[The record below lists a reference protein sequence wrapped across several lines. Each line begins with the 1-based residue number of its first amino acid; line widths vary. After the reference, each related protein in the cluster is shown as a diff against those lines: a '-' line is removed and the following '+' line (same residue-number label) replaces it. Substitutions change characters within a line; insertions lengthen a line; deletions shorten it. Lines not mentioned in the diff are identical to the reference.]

1 MARVSSPVGLWIASE
16 HHNQE
21 ICRSSQFRNVSIKPL
36 DLRPQRHGNLDQSR
50 GWSQIT
56 IDSTRTPRLS
66 NASLLIGL
74 ARLADWLDLAKFRF
88 SLGRDKFNLPC
99 NICLADPRFHI
110 SSDIDL
116 LIGADFFWNLICV
129 GQIKFSNKYPT
140 LQKTR
145 LGWILAGRLNNTIST
160 AAKFH
165 SFHASVTNAKLH
177 EHVSYAWQMEDAT
190 TQLHN
195 GGKHL

>member
-1 MARVSSPVGLWIASE
+1 M
-16 HHNQE
+16 
-21 ICRSSQFRNVSIKPL
+21 
-36 DLRPQRHGNLDQSR
+36 
-50 GWSQIT
+50 
-56 IDSTRTPRLS
+56 
-66 NASLLIGL
+66 
-74 ARLADWLDLAKFRF
+74 F

-177 EHVSYAWQMEDAT
+177 EHVSYAWQMEDIF
-190 TQLHN
+190 TQPHN
-195 GGKHL
+195 YTMEENICERHFLDNVSQNSHGRYIVKLLVREQMLNNWRFT